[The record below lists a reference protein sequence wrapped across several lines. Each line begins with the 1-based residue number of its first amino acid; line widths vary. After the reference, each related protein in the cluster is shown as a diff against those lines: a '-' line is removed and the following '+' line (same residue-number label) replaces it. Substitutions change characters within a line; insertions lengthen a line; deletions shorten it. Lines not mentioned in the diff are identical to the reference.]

1 MRRKILTLCLV
12 LILLP
17 GVSGFVYAQEELEPA
32 PEFQAPGSLD
42 QYLRLRGDML
52 VIFGIGGFV
61 PLYTHDFAFGDFRG
75 MGLFPGVSVMLGL
88 DIYWDSNFRMGASV
102 GFSTSKGV
110 NENFV
115 YFLPISFRAIYEL
128 RAYSFSFPL
137 GAEVGVSVGSYREM
151 LAINPIL
158 KVKAGAFWHFTRQWS
173 VGVDLSYW
181 VVPQVV
187 WTDFP
192 KSRVGGMFEAII
204 CGQYHF

>member
-1 MRRKILTLCLV
+1 MAGLS
-12 LILLP
+12 ILL
-17 GVSGFVYAQEELEPA
+17 STRLFSQEDLAPA
-32 PEFQAPGSLD
+32 PEITSPGAAD

-52 VIFGIGGFV
+52 VIFGIGGFF
-61 PLYTHDFAFGDFRG
+61 PTYTHAFDLSDFRG

-88 DIYWDSNFRMGASV
+88 DIYWDSNFRMGAAV

-115 YFLPISFRAIYEL
+115 YFLPITFRAIYEF

-137 GAEVGVSVGSYREM
+137 GAEAGISVGSYRDL

-158 KVKAGAFWHFTRQWS
+158 KAKAGVFWHFSRQWS
-173 VGVDLSYW
+173 VGIDFSYW
-181 VVPQVV
+181 FVPQIV
-187 WTDFP
+187 WTDFS
-192 KSRVGGMFEAII
+192 KSRLGSVAEAVI